1 MKNLVLTRI
10 DDRLIHGQVMTAW
23 IKNRGA
29 EQVVIVDDDTANDEY
44 MIEVLEMAVPE
55 EIAIGIFSKEDG
67 VRFFEQGL
75 DAPTILLV
83 KGPGVLNYLV
93 DNGINIEEIDVGG
106 MGARKDRTVLY
117 KNISTNEE
125 EKEQFN
131 ELLDKKVNVY
141 IQVMPQDNPVSISE
155 YLR

>member
-1 MKNLVLTRI
+1 
-10 DDRLIHGQVMTAW
+10 
-23 IKNRGA
+23 
-29 EQVVIVDDDTANDEY
+29 
-44 MIEVLEMAVPE
+44 MACV
-55 EIAIGIFSKEDG
+55 
-67 VRFFEQGL
+67 FFEQGL

-83 KGPGVLNYLV
+83 KGPKVLNYLV
-93 DNGINIEEIDVGG
+93 DNGINIDEIDVGG

-117 KNISTNEE
+117 KNISTNGE